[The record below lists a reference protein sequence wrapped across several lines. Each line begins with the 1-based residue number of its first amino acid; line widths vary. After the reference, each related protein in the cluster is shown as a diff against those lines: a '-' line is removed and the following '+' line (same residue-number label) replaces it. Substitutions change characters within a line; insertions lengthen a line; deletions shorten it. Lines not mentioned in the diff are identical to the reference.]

1 MKQFLFYGLFL
12 FVAVTAQAQHSY
24 KDSLD
29 LFLENYVKDHQ
40 VVTGADKQ
48 YFRFFPVDETY
59 RVTARFRKEENS
71 PWTAFP
77 TSSGKTKQYRIYG
90 WLEFKLHGS
99 DQKLA
104 VYQSQFLLQQKEYS
118 DYLFLPFKDAT
129 NGKDSYQTGRYL
141 DLKTSDIKEGTVV
154 LDFNKAYNPYCA
166 YVSTGY
172 SCPVPPKE
180 NHLKIA
186 VNAGEKQFAREH

>member
-1 MKQFLFYGLFL
+1 MKQAFLYL
-12 FVAVTAQAQHSY
+12 AAWCISIAAHAQDAY
-24 KDSLD
+24 KDSID
-29 LFLENYVKDHQ
+29 HFITDYVKNHQ

-48 YFRFFPVDETY
+48 YFRFFPVNKQY
-59 RVTARFRKEENS
+59 RVTARFQKEAKS
-71 PWTAFP
+71 DWVSVP
-77 TSSGKTKQYRIYG
+77 TSNGKPKQYRIYG
-90 WLEFKLHGS
+90 WLLFTLNGKP
-99 DQKLA
+99 QKLA
-104 VYQSQFLLQQKEYS
+104 VYQSQLLLQKEEYF

-129 NGKDSYQTGRYL
+129 NSKESYEAGRYL
-141 DLKTSDIKEGTVV
+141 DLKTTDIKNDSVV

-172 SCPVPPKE
+172 SCPFPPKE